1 MNKHIDIEEAICL
14 VNKRGTTLD
23 QVCKFIYQDIED
35 FQNYR
40 EEFYLQ
46 ELKNEFDGD
55 IDSVTEEMSDEI
67 TDKIFYKI
75 LKDTKDFSIRYS
87 KDSIDIVLDAI
98 NQKRFKYK
106 KGSENLLVLLCSLRE
121 LNEES

>member
-1 MNKHIDIEEAICL
+1 MNTHINIEEAICL

-23 QVCKFIYQDIED
+23 EVCKFIYQDIED
-35 FQNYR
+35 FQTSR
-40 EEFYLQ
+40 EKFYLQ

-55 IDSVTEEMSDEI
+55 IDSVTEELSDEI
-67 TDKIFYKI
+67 SDKIFHKI
-75 LKDTKDFSIRYS
+75 QKDTKNFSISYS
-87 KDSIDIVLDAI
+87 KESVDAVLDAI

-121 LNEES
+121 INEQS

>member
-1 MNKHIDIEEAICL
+1 MNGYINIEEAIRL

-23 QVCKFIYQDIED
+23 EVCKFIYNDIENY
-35 FQNYR
+35 QNSR
-40 EEFYLQ
+40 ERFYLQ

-67 TDKIFYKI
+67 TEKIFHKI
-75 LKDTKDFSIRYS
+75 QKDTKNFSISYS
-87 KDSIDIVLDAI
+87 KESVDVVLDAI

-121 LNEES
+121 INEQS

>member
-1 MNKHIDIEEAICL
+1 MNPHIDIEEAIRL

-23 QVCKFIYQDIED
+23 EVCKFIYQDIEN
-35 FQNYR
+35 FQNSR
-40 EEFYLQ
+40 EKFYLQ
-46 ELKNEFDGD
+46 ELKNEFNGD

-67 TDKIFYKI
+67 SDKIFHKI
-75 LKDTKDFSIRYS
+75 QKDTKNFSVSYS
-87 KDSIDIVLDAI
+87 KESVDVVLDAI

-121 LNEES
+121 LNEDY

>member
-1 MNKHIDIEEAICL
+1 VNTRIDIEEAIRL

-23 QVCKFIYQDIED
+23 EVCKFIYQDIEN
-35 FQNYR
+35 FQNSR
-40 EEFYLQ
+40 EKFYLQ
-46 ELKNEFDGD
+46 ELKNEFNGD

-67 TDKIFYKI
+67 SDKIFHKI
-75 LKDTKDFSIRYS
+75 QKDTKNFSVSYS
-87 KDSIDIVLDAI
+87 KESVDAVLDAI

-121 LNEES
+121 LNEVP

>member
-1 MNKHIDIEEAICL
+1 VNTHINIEEAICL

-23 QVCKFIYQDIED
+23 EVCKFIYQDIED
-35 FQNYR
+35 FQNSR
-40 EEFYLQ
+40 EKFYLQ
-46 ELKNEFDGD
+46 ELKNEFNGD

-67 TDKIFYKI
+67 SDKIFHKI
-75 LKDTKDFSIRYS
+75 QKDTKNFSISYS
-87 KDSIDIVLDAI
+87 KESVDAVLDAI

-121 LNEES
+121 INEQS

>member
-1 MNKHIDIEEAICL
+1 MNGYINIEEAIRL

-23 QVCKFIYQDIED
+23 EVCKFIYKDIENY
-35 FQNYR
+35 QNSR
-40 EEFYLQ
+40 EKFYLQ
-46 ELKNEFDGD
+46 ELKNEFNDD

-67 TDKIFYKI
+67 SDKIFHKI
-75 LKDTKDFSIRYS
+75 QKDTKNFSVSYS
-87 KDSIDIVLDAI
+87 KESVDAVLDAI

-121 LNEES
+121 INEQS